1 MKKALLI
8 LGMLGLLVM
17 AGHAQA
23 LPLPHVSIDMGGAGK
38 GAAGGAGDVSTSL
51 EIMALLTV
59 LSLAPALL
67 MLTTAFTRIVIILSF
82 VRSALGT
89 PTIPPNQV
97 VIGLSL
103 FLTFFVMGPTYTK
116 VNQVALQPLLHHKI
130 TTEQAIDAGS
140 KPIKEFMLR
149 NTYEKDLDLFMGIRH
164 EHAKTAADVNIVTLI
179 PAFITSELKTAF
191 IIGFYVFVP
200 FVIIDLIVASI
211 LMSMGM
217 MMLPPTIVS
226 LPAKVLVFVLANGWG
241 TLIAA
246 IVAGYR

>member
-1 MKKALLI
+1 MKRALVVLALLI
-8 LGMLGLLVM
+8 GII
-17 AGHAQA
+17 AAAHAQA
-23 LPLPHVSIDMGGAGK
+23 LPIPHVSIDMGGK
-38 GAAGGAGDVSTSL
+38 GGSNDVSSSL
-51 EIMALLTV
+51 EIMALLTI
-59 LSLAPALL
+59 LSLAPAIL

-97 VIGLSL
+97 IIGLSL
-103 FLTFFVMGPTYTK
+103 FLTFFVMGPTY
-116 VNQVALQPLLHHKI
+116 NQVNHDAIQPLLAKKI
-130 TTEQAIDAGS
+130 TPEKAFQNAS
-140 KPIKEFMLR
+140 VPMKEFMLR
-149 NTYEKDLDLFMGIRH
+149 NTYQKDLSLFMNLRH
-164 EHAKTAADVNIVTLI
+164 EKAATPQDVDIVTLV

-200 FVIIDLIVASI
+200 FMIIDLIVAST

-226 LPAKVLVFVLANGWG
+226 LPAKILVFVLANGWG

>member
-1 MKKALLI
+1 MKKRAMLI
-8 LGMLGLLVM
+8 LFLLLG
-17 AGHAQA
+17 AAIAAHAQA
-23 LPLPHVSIDMGGAGK
+23 LPLPHVSIDMGGK
-38 GAAGGAGDVSTSL
+38 GGGNDVSTSL

-59 LSLAPALL
+59 LSLAPAIL

-97 VIGLSL
+97 IIGLSL
-103 FLTFFVMGPTYTK
+103 FLTFFVMGPTYK
-116 VNQVALQPLLHHKI
+116 QVNHDALQPLLAKQI
-130 TTEQAIDAGS
+130 TPQQAFVKASVPMKD
-140 KPIKEFMLR
+140 FMLR
-149 NTYEKDLDLFMGIRH
+149 NTYEKDLSLFMNLRH
-164 EHAKTAADVNIVTLI
+164 ETASSPKDVDIVTLI

-200 FVIIDLIVASI
+200 FVIIDLIVASA
-211 LMSMGM
+211 LMSLGM

-226 LPAKVLVFVLANGWG
+226 LPAKILVFVLANGWG